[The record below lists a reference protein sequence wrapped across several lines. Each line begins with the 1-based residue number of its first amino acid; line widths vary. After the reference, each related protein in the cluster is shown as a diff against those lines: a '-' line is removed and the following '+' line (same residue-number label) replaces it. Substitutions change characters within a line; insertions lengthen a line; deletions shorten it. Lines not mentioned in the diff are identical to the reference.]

1 MKLRGCD
8 LPEPEE
14 LEEKDDLPD
23 PLTFLSG
30 ERVRSR
36 RDWEDRRGEI
46 KEILSFYEY
55 GHIPESRDNVS
66 ALRSDERKILGD
78 AGVERNLVLKM
89 GAGKGVRVRV
99 LITAPQGR
107 GPFPA
112 VVKNDVALGA
122 VPVVREA
129 VERGYVLVEFL
140 RHDVDGDNA
149 SRRDGVHPLY
159 PEYDWGTLAAWA
171 WGIMGVVDYLQA
183 VDFVDPGRIAVT
195 GHSRGGKAALL
206 AAALDERIA
215 LAAPNGSGTGGA
227 GSYRIQGEGA
237 ESLEQILKRF
247 PYWFHPRLTGFVGRE
262 RAMPFDQHF
271 LRALIAPRAVI
282 STEALSDLWAN
293 PLGTQ
298 QMYVASQP
306 VFNWLD
312 VPERNAIHFRT
323 GGHSQTEADW
333 RALLDFADC
342 VFYNK
347 PPRRDFYSTPIPVPG
362 EGGGGRKAIEM

>member
-1 MKLRGCD
+1 V
-8 LPEPEE
+8 
-14 LEEKDDLPD
+14 KDDLPD
-23 PLTFLSG
+23 PFTFLSG
-30 ERVRSR
+30 EKVLNR

-46 KEILSFYEY
+46 KEILCFYEY
-55 GHIPESRDNVS
+55 GHMPESRDNVS
-66 ALRSDERKILGD
+66 ALRSDERRILGG
-78 AGVERNLVLKM
+78 AAVEKKVLLRM

-99 LITAPQGR
+99 LITAPQRR

-122 VPVVREA
+122 VPVLREA

-159 PEYDWGTLAAWA
+159 PKYDWGTLAAWA
-171 WGIMGVVDYLQA
+171 WGIMGVVDYLET

-206 AAALDERIA
+206 AGALDERIA
-215 LAAPNGSGTGGA
+215 LTAANSSGTGGA
-227 GSYRIQGEGA
+227 GSFRIQGEGA
-237 ESLEQILKRF
+237 ESLEQILKAF
-247 PYWFHPRLTGFVGRE
+247 PYWFHPRLAGFVSRE

-298 QMYVASQP
+298 QMYIASQP
-306 VFNWLD
+306 AFSWLE
-312 VPERNAIHFRT
+312 VPDRNAILFRE
-323 GGHSQTEADW
+323 GGHSQTEEDW
-333 RALLDFADC
+333 RALLDFADF

-347 PPRRDFYSTPIPVPG
+347 PPSRDFYSTSIQIPR
-362 EGGGGRKAIEM
+362 GGGG

>member
-1 MKLRGCD
+1 MKTRRGP
-8 LPEPEE
+8 LPDPHR

-23 PLTFLSG
+23 PFTFLSG
-30 ERVRSR
+30 QKVLNR
-36 RDWEDRRGEI
+36 RDWEDRREEI

-55 GHIPESRDNVS
+55 GYIPGSRDSVS
-66 ALRSDERKILGD
+66 ALRSDERRILGD
-78 AGVERNLVLKM
+78 AAVEKKLVLRM

-99 LITAPQGR
+99 LITAPRGK

-159 PEYDWGTLAAWA
+159 PEYDWGTLAAWG
-171 WGIMGVVDYLQA
+171 WGIMGVVDYLET

-227 GSYRIQGEGA
+227 GSFRIQGEGA
-237 ESLEQILKRF
+237 ESLEQILKTF
-247 PYWFHPRLTGFVGRE
+247 PYWFQPRLAGFVGRE

-306 VFNWLD
+306 VFSWLD
-312 VPERNAIHFRT
+312 VPQRNAIHFGK
-323 GGHSQTEADW
+323 GGHSQTEEDW
-333 RALLDFADC
+333 RALLDFADF
-342 VFYNK
+342 VFYDRS
-347 PPRRDFYSTPIPVPG
+347 PSRDFYSTPIPVPG
-362 EGGGGRKAIEM
+362 EGGAKR